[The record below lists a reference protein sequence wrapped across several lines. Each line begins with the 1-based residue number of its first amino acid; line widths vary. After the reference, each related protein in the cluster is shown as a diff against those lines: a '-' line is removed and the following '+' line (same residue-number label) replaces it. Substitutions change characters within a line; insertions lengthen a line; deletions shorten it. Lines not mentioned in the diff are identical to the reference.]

1 MTIDLFPKFKPGDR
15 VRLRPAIITLHAQYL
30 PAKVV
35 GIVKA
40 SYMMPNG
47 VRLREELDV
56 LFGLTDPV
64 GATVEVEMRAIA
76 AENVERA

>member
-1 MTIDLFPKFKPGDR
+1 MTIDLFPKFKEGDR
-15 VRLRPAIITLHAQYL
+15 IRLKPNIITIHAQYL
-30 PAKVV
+30 PKNLVGKVR
-35 GIVKA
+35 A

-56 LFGLTDPV
+56 MFVLTDPV
-64 GATVEVEMRAIA
+64 GASVEVEMRAIA